1 MNEDELLYLLK
12 HGRAEEVRFIVKDL
26 QEKQSYSEDFPTF
39 IDTMIRENKVKRK
52 DIAIRSGMSQDYT
65 YKLLR
70 GDKKT
75 TERDYILAICIA
87 IGMNLAQVQHALRI
101 YGMPTLNS
109 ADLRSHIIALAIS
122 EGKDIDE
129 IDNWLEKSGF
139 YLIKTSPD
147 MPSAPIKAITAE
159 QFALMAQSQNETD
172 SDQKSVITKTID
184 IDEYE
189 EVDREIYAE
198 RCGNAPMDY
207 MYWGEIKIQNEE
219 GNVYYVR
226 AVYHSEGEQLD
237 VMTEEMRKKYES
249 IAEEGLLEE
258 YELLERYESLPG
270 AAASSFFRWFL
281 ELDRATDQKVLETMR
296 QVDDTRCYGVR
307 YGAKLDKEGMAYY
320 MEAFNTQQ
328 PEKREYF
335 QIVECG
341 EEKRFTVS
349 HESYYMWL
357 ELGKLY
363 KAYFSPKMQEPEF
376 FIDVKDLNELD
387 GKDKYYKMIFHDLLT
402 SMHQYAHQNYGM
414 AVSEEELE
422 AEKISSLTRQ
432 AMAFYRSDK
441 LQEAIVALEEA
452 YDRMIKLPQQE
463 WLSARIVTCN
473 KLADHYRDI
482 GNDKLCD
489 KWFQECLSYNTVL
502 RDAMKSTPQGSDAL
516 GDAPI
521 SMAYAYMY
529 FSNKDLFTDRDRAI
543 RYLEEAINLF
553 EGRCN
558 NIPSWGSYANCL
570 ASYASQIDGEE
581 PERALEYT
589 EKALDITRDQGL
601 ERIPAYH
608 NLVYVLL
615 NNHGWVLWN
624 KLSSEEANIYYG
636 RAIDLIEGYLVTGTP
651 DPERMKSALAKEAWE
666 LYKIY
671 KATNKEREADRLS
684 RKMKK
689 AGIDI
694 EKM

>member
-12 HGRAEEVRFIVKDL
+12 HGRAEEVRFVFKDL
-26 QEKQSYSEDFPTF
+26 QEKQTYSEDFPTF
-39 IDTMIRENKVKRK
+39 IDTMIKEYKVKRK
-52 DIAIRSGMSQDYT
+52 EIAIRSGMSQDYT

-101 YGMPTLNS
+101 YGMPVLS
-109 ADLRSHIIALAIS
+109 SVDLRSHIIALAIS

-129 IDNWLEKSGF
+129 IDDWLEKSGF
-139 YLIKTSPD
+139 YLIKTNPD

-159 QFALMAQSQNETD
+159 QPELIAQSLNETSSISAKPMPED
-172 SDQKSVITKTID
+172 V
-184 IDEYE
+184 DEYE
-189 EVDREIYAE
+189 EVDKEIHAE

-219 GNVYYVR
+219 GNSFFVR
-226 AVYHSEGEQLD
+226 AAYHPEGEQLD
-237 VMTEEMRKKYES
+237 VMTEEMHEKYERV
-249 IAEEGLLEE
+249 AEEGLFDN
-258 YELLERYESLPG
+258 YELLEQYESLSD
-270 AAASSFFRWFL
+270 AAVSPFFRWFL

-307 YGAKLDKEGMAYY
+307 YGAKLEKKRMHYY

-335 QIVECG
+335 QILECD
-341 EEKRFTVS
+341 EEKRFTAS

-357 ELGKLY
+357 ELGELY
-363 KAYFSPKMQEPEF
+363 TAYFSPKMQEPEF

-387 GKDKYYKMIFHDLLT
+387 GKDKYYRLIFHDLLT
-402 SMHQYAHQNYGM
+402 GMHQFAHQNYGM

-422 AEKISSLTRQ
+422 SEKISSLTQQ
-432 AMAFYRSDK
+432 AMAFYHSNK
-441 LQEAIVALEEA
+441 LQEAVNALEEA
-452 YDRMIKLPQQE
+452 YYRMKKQSQQE
-463 WLSARIVTCN
+463 WLSALIVTCS
-473 KLADHYRDI
+473 KLADHYRDM
-482 GNDKLCD
+482 GNDELCD
-489 KWFQECLSYNTVL
+489 KWYQECFSYNTVL
-502 RDAMKSTPQGSDAL
+502 QEAIKRTLPESNSL

-521 SMAYAYMY
+521 CMAYAYMY
-529 FSNKDLFTDRDRAI
+529 FSNKNLFEDRDKAI
-543 RYLEEAINLF
+543 RYMQEAIDLF
-553 EGRCN
+553 DGRCN

-581 PERALEYT
+581 PERALEFT
-589 EKALDITRDQGL
+589 ERALDIVRDQGL
-601 ERIPAYH
+601 DRIPTYH
-608 NLVYVLL
+608 NLAYVLL
-615 NNHGWVLWN
+615 NNHAWVLWN
-624 KLSSEEANIYYG
+624 KLSSEEAIIYYG
-636 RAIDLIEGYLVTGTP
+636 RAIDLIEGYLVTGTQ

-671 KATNKEREADRLS
+671 KATNKEREADRLLK
-684 RKMKK
+684 KMKK
-689 AGIDI
+689 SGIDI
-694 EKM
+694 ENM